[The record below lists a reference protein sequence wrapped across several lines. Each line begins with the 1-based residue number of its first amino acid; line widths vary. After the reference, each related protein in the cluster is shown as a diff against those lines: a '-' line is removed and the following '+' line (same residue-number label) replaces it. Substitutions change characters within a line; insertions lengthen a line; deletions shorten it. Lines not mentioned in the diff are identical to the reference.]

1 VHRIARAP
9 ASSANI
15 GPGFDALAVALKLY
29 VEVELTSR
37 PEGLLVVAE
46 GHGANLAAGP
56 SHLAARVAAEVLG
69 HDRFELCVRS
79 QIPVARGLGSSAS
92 LAVAAAAAAG
102 AKDPFTYGFAV
113 DGHPENA
120 AASAMGGLVVAA
132 VVDGAPVAR
141 HLRLDPDIRFVV
153 VVPDK
158 QLATSRARGTLPEMV
173 PHEDAA
179 FNLGRLGLLVAGL
192 ADHTQLLAAAGDD
205 RLHQDQRRPLFP
217 EAPELLAGLREA
229 GALTSCWSGA
239 GSSVL
244 GICNVDDAGAVAVSA
259 RSLMAQLGLDG
270 EVLELE
276 ADLGG
281 TVVQEFF

>member
-1 VHRIARAP
+1 
-9 ASSANI
+9 
-15 GPGFDALAVALKLY
+15 
-29 VEVELTSR
+29 
-37 PEGLLVVAE
+37 
-46 GHGANLAAGP
+46 
-56 SHLAARVAAEVLG
+56 
-69 HDRFELCVRS
+69 
-79 QIPVARGLGSSAS
+79 
-92 LAVAAAAAAG
+92 
-102 AKDPFTYGFAV
+102 
-113 DGHPENA
+113 
-120 AASAMGGLVVAA
+120 
-132 VVDGAPVAR
+132 VAR

-281 TVVQEFF
+281 TVVQELF